1 MSSLRRMLQILD
13 LYGPETPVLEAEAIA
28 NSLGYAV
35 ATTYRYL
42 KELCEAGL
50 LIRRINGYALGPRF
64 ILMDRQ
70 IRDYDPLLVASG
82 ALFKE
87 LAIETGLDVLLSQMY
102 GDQVLSVHQECAD
115 SSLPLLFGRGKTMD
129 MFRSSSARIIT
140 AHLPTR
146 HLKRLYEHHQQQPE
160 VLQLG
165 QNWAQ
170 FSETMLA
177 LRRQGYCLTKE
188 QIHANKAG
196 ISAPVF
202 DEKQHVFGSVTLV
215 GRLDKFDALDELA
228 LIALVLQAAHEV
240 SQNLMSQATENQ
252 K

>member
-28 NSLGYAV
+28 QSLGYAV

-50 LIRRINGYALGPRF
+50 LIRRVHGYALGPRF

-70 IRDYDPLLVASG
+70 VRDYDPLLVACG
-82 ALFKE
+82 TVFKRLVE
-87 LAIETGLDVLLSQMY
+87 QTGLDVLLSQIY
-102 GDQVLSVHQECAD
+102 GEQVLSIHQESAD
-115 SSLPLLFGRGKTMD
+115 ASLPMLFGRGKTMD

-140 AHLPTR
+140 AHLQLR
-146 HLKRLYEHHQQQPE
+146 HLKRLYENHQQQE
-160 VLQLG
+160 YVKAIAQD
-165 QNWAQ
+165 WAQ
-170 FSETMLA
+170 FSEEMLK
-177 LRRQGYCLTKE
+177 LRKQGYCLTKE
-188 QIHANKAG
+188 QIHINKAG

-202 DEKQHVFGSVTLV
+202 DHKQHVFGSVTLV
-215 GRLDKFDALDELA
+215 GRLDKFYAQDESELSE
-228 LIALVLQAAHEV
+228 LIRQAAHEV
-240 SQNLMSQATENQ
+240 SQSLVSYATENQ